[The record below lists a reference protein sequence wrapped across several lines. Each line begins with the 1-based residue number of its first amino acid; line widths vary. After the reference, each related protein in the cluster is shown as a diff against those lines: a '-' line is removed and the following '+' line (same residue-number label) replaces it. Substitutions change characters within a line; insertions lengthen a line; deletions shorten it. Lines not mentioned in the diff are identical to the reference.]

1 MGRKSCSVVFLHPQN
16 CPARLSPLHA
26 HYCLTAKR
34 GGWGSQGMEGTKE
47 DWVSLASKQCRLC
60 QNKHFTLH
68 VPVECTKCS
77 HLSISPLSA
86 NFKTEEEQIHR
97 GVHSLMSFFA
107 SLTLCLLF
115 RSSCVTDEVMRAQ
128 HSTGFTRKHPPTTH
142 AAIASITTSSTTH
155 RLWTKISTFYWCCF
169 YYYYYFYYY
178 AQVV

>member
-68 VPVECTKCS
+68 VPVKCICS
-77 HLSISPLSA
+77 HLSVSPLSA

-97 GVHSLMSFFA
+97 GVHSLMPFLQVSPCVCYSGVA
-107 SLTLCLLF
+107 VWLMKWWGPNTAQVLHENIHLLLMLLLLLLL
-115 RSSCVTDEVMRAQ
+115 R
-128 HSTGFTRKHPPTTH
+128 TGFIGKHPPTLATTTTT
-142 AAIASITTSSTTH
+142 ITTSTTTQ
-155 RLWTKISTFYWCCF
+155 RF
-169 YYYYYFYYY
+169 
-178 AQVV
+178 